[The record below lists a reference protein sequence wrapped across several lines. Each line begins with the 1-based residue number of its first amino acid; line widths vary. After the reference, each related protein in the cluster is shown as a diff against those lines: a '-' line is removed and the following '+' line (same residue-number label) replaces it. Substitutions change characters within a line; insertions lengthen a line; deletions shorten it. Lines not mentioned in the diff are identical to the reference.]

1 MAGKLSIDLSLNAK
15 GYKEGANEAS
25 YATKTLRQDTQAYI
39 KEFGTLRKQFRD
51 AQKDAMNLAAQF
63 NSLSKAER
71 DSPIGKE
78 LKQQMDEAIQRAGE
92 LKDVMADTQQA
103 ISNTASDT
111 AKFDAFKESLENVG
125 NLAVTVAGGIATMS
139 GSQED
144 FNRALAAY
152 ATVEKGLQ
160 TIIGVTNSLQAQS
173 STMLAINNLQRA
185 AATKA
190 IALQAKTTKLA
201 AVEQR
206 IFNAVAN
213 ANPYVILATAALGV
227 VTALGAYAIATHRST
242 NAMTEEQKAL
252 EESKKRWNEYKQSIN
267 TSSASVLADYQK
279 LSVEWKTLS
288 SNHEK
293 NQWIDANKSKFTA
306 MGLSINSIYDAETVF
321 VKMTSSV
328 VAALKARAEAE
339 AWGEVYKKRL
349 EQKINNDL
357 NGSVD
362 NGRFYRQVKA
372 GQDAFKSLTAEEAK
386 ALGISRQTTTTIQSS
401 AGAITQSVN
410 NTLTAQDA
418 ALVNQYRMNQA
429 VNKQK
434 QEIADLT
441 KIQNGYT
448 NALEKSAE
456 AQSKIVQFTST
467 KHTRGG
473 GGRTTNKPDKQ
484 DKQFD
489 FTAAFE
495 KNLNKNSDALTKF
508 VNDSEDALARLKQTW
523 DDIFKDNKQST
534 YEQYVPSQNN
544 TTTLSGIKA
553 EMDANDDLIA
563 KLKEVRDEYQ
573 KLGDVAAVN
582 QITAQ
587 IEGLVK
593 ANTDLGQSA
602 QNMVEHQKQL
612 AEQARIAA
620 EQQQKFEEQQE
631 KLNQYKD
638 AISNIGAAFS
648 GLGSA
653 IGDSTGKIMEFA
665 GQALQTAANILP
677 TIVQLIAAK
686 QAESLASGTASA
698 AKLPFP
704 ANVAAIASI
713 VAQIMALFASF
724 PKFESG
730 GVISGSSFH
739 GDNVIAR
746 VNSGEMI
753 INRRQQSNLFNAID
767 QNKLGGTSNIQ
778 IGGVIR
784 GTDILLVA
792 KNQNNINK
800 LSGTNIH
807 F

>member
-25 YATKTLRQDTQAYI
+25 YATKTLRQDTQAYM

-139 GSQED
+139 GNQED

-185 AATKA
+185 AATRA

-201 AVEQR
+201 AIEQR
-206 IFNAVAN
+206 IFNVVAN
-213 ANPYVILATAALGV
+213 ANPYVLLAGAALTV
-227 VTALGAYAIATHRST
+227 VTALGAYAIATHKST

-252 EESKKRWNEYKQSIN
+252 EESKKRWNDYKQSIN
-267 TSSASVLADYQK
+267 TSSASALADYQM
-279 LSVEWKTLS
+279 LSVEWKRLS

-293 NQWIDANKSKFTA
+293 NQWIDVNKSKFTA

-321 VKMTSSV
+321 VKMTPAV

-339 AWGEVYKKRL
+339 VWGEIYHDKLKQIR
-349 EQKINNDL
+349 INDL

-372 GQDAFKSLTAEEAK
+372 GQDAFKSLTKEEAK

-401 AGAITQSVN
+401 AGAITQSVH

-418 ALVNQYRMNQA
+418 AIVNQYRMNQA

-434 QEIADLT
+434 QGTADLI
-441 KIQNGYT
+441 KIQNEW
-448 NALEKSAE
+448 NKAQQKSTE
-456 AQSKIVQFTST
+456 AQSKIVQFSTTKPTS
-467 KHTRGG
+467 G
-473 GGRTTNKPDKQ
+473 GGRTTKKPGKK

-489 FTAAFE
+489 FTSTFE
-495 KNLNKNSDALTKF
+495 KNINKNSDALTKF
-508 VNDSEDALARLKQTW
+508 VNDSEEALARLKQTW
-523 DDIFKDNKQST
+523 DDIFSDNKQST

-573 KLGDVAAVN
+573 KLGDITAVN

-602 QNMVEHQKQL
+602 QNMIEHQKKL
-612 AEQARIAA
+612 AENAQIAA
-620 EQQQKFEEQQE
+620 EQQQNFEAQQE

-638 AISNIGAAFS
+638 AISNIGAAFG

-753 INRRQQSNLFNAID
+753 INKRQQSNLFNAID
-767 QNKLGGTSNIQ
+767 KNKLGGTSNIQ